1 MLKTTLLWQERVS
14 NSSNFFFIF
23 FSVKQRESQDMIS
36 LYTFQLNNP
45 YLIPLLSWSLS
56 SSFSNRYKTRC
67 SRNTLNTL
75 SLIAERTLLNRRFII
90 GRVAITWP
98 MHHGVPRLL
107 GCTRYDNVAVIWI
120 VGPDSPVRLSPSV
133 ALIGAVATAAA

>member
-1 MLKTTLLWQERVS
+1 MQNIYYNSLFFNFLKLVENYPLARES
-14 NSSNFFFIF
+14 FEFFQFFLIF

-36 LYTFQLNNP
+36 LYTFQLDNP
-45 YLIPLLSWSLS
+45 YPILWSLS
-56 SSFSNRYKTRC
+56 SPFSNRYKTRC

-107 GCTRYDNVAVIWI
+107 GCTRYDNVAVI
-120 VGPDSPVRLSPSV
+120 
-133 ALIGAVATAAA
+133 

>member
-1 MLKTTLLWQERVS
+1 MQNIYYNSLFFNFLKLVENYPLARESFEFFQ
-14 NSSNFFFIF
+14 FFFIF

-36 LYTFQLNNP
+36 LYTFQLDNP
-45 YLIPLLSWSLS
+45 YPILWSLS
-56 SSFSNRYKTRC
+56 SPFSNRYKTRC

-107 GCTRYDNVAVIWI
+107 GCTRYDNVAVI
-120 VGPDSPVRLSPSV
+120 
-133 ALIGAVATAAA
+133 

>member
-1 MLKTTLLWQERVS
+1 MQNIYNNSLFFNFLKIVENYPPLTRESFEFFQ
-14 NSSNFFFIF
+14 FFFYLLLCETERI
-23 FSVKQRESQDMIS
+23 SEDMIS
-36 LYTFQLNNP
+36 LYTFQLDNP
-45 YLIPLLSWSLS
+45 YPILWSLS
-56 SSFSNRYKTRC
+56 SPFSNRYKTRC

-107 GCTRYDNVAVIWI
+107 GCTRYDNVAVI
-120 VGPDSPVRLSPSV
+120 
-133 ALIGAVATAAA
+133 